1 MAAFK
6 DLDELLE
13 PWLDLPI
20 RGKTYRIH
28 SVDATTG
35 LWCQR
40 VVELAVRAK
49 AGADISDDQLTGLQ
63 LDDDQEKDFQQKIL
77 GEAYDELLADKVSW
91 AHLKHAALTAFT
103 WTVRD
108 RAAAEEF
115 WARGGR
121 PEAKRP
127 APQDRRPAKKTTTK
141 KTPAKKASARKK

>member
-1 MAAFK
+1 MAFK

-20 RGKTYRIH
+20 SGKKYRIH

-40 VVELAVRAK
+40 VVEVAMRAQV
-49 AGADISDDQLTGLQ
+49 GADISEDQLLGLQ
-63 LDDDQEKDFQQKIL
+63 LDDAEELQFHQRLL
-77 GEAYDELLADKVSW
+77 GEAYEDMLADKVPW
-91 AHLKHAALTAFT
+91 EHLKVAGMTAFT

-121 PEAKRP
+121 PEARRP
-127 APQDRRPAKKTTTK
+127 APQDRRPAAKT
-141 KTPAKKASARKK
+141 AKKAPAKRAGAKKK

>member
-1 MAAFK
+1 MAFK

-28 SVDATTG
+28 SVDASTG

-40 VVELAVRAK
+40 VVEMAVRAK
-49 AGADISDDQLTGLQ
+49 VGADVSEENLIGLQ
-63 LDDDQEKDFQQKIL
+63 LDDDAEQDFNRRIL
-77 GEAYDELLADKVSW
+77 GDAYDELLGDKIPWEFIKLV
-91 AHLKHAALTAFT
+91 AMTAFT

-121 PEAKRP
+121 PEAQRP
-127 APQDRRPAKKTTTK
+127 AAQDRRPAKKPPVK
-141 KTPAKKASARKK
+141 KSAGRGK